1 MKGSIMIQGRGKPRR
16 TCCLPKTAAYS
27 LGQDREPSG
36 PQPPPAVEWGG
47 CWRVGQAAGQGAAGP
62 LPGNGPCTLSQD
74 LDSEEPGHPLLH
86 NPVVVFSWGCQNH
99 VPQSGGLTP
108 QPRLTVLEVRSQRS
122 GCRLA

>member
-74 LDSEEPGHPLLH
+74 LDSEEPGSPLLH